1 MHPNPNMI
9 AQVSKSAPIVS
20 LGLAAVLAF
29 SACEGPM
36 TTGQKAMAG
45 AAAGAAA
52 GALLTHR
59 ASGAL
64 FGAGMGAAAG
74 ALIGH
79 EQTEARRDAYYGYDY
94 PVGQPTERYGFVVSP
109 YRGHNIIDVRG
120 IPHGARVVDPSV
132 DRIFIN
138 P

>member
-1 MHPNPNMI
+1 MF
-9 AQVSKSAPIVS
+9 AQISKSTPLIS
-20 LGLAAVLAF
+20 LGLTAALAF

-59 ASGAL
+59 AGGAL
-64 FGAGMGAAAG
+64 VGAGMGAAAG

-79 EQTEARRDAYYGYDY
+79 EQTEERQAWGGYHNHPYGRPTDREGFVYSPYYG
-94 PVGQPTERYGFVVSP
+94 
-109 YRGHNIIDVRG
+109 HNVIDVRG
-120 IPHGARVVDPSV
+120 IPSGARVVDPSC